1 MSKPKFK
8 VGDLVSIIGLGEAGL
23 LKERDIEREML
34 AFTPREEERLQQDL
48 IDERAML
55 RGGGGGVTDQ
65 LTILEEKAVVDE
77 TNQGEMLNVL
87 NTIADELR
95 IGRIEAQMFAQEEG

>member
-1 MSKPKFK
+1 MITEPEAE
-8 VGDLVSIIGLGEAGL
+8 SIIGLGESGL

-34 AFTPREEERLQQDL
+34 AVTPPEAERLQQDL

-55 RGGGGGVTDQ
+55 RGGGGMTDQ

-77 TNQGEMLNVL
+77 TNQIEMLNVL

-95 IGRIEAQMFAQEEG
+95 IGRIEAQMFAQKEG